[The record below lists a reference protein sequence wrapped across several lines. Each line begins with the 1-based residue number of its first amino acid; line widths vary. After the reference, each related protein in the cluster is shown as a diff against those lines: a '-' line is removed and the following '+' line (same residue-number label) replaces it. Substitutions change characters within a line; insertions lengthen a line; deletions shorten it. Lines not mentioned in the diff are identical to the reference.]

1 MDRHKEFLR
10 IVEHTGIQQNSFIAP
25 EFYVELKN
33 KELETEKLLEKL
45 SKITPYES
53 FKSQGILAQCFETLK
68 QYKSIQIDEDVGRDK
83 KEVIK
88 NLKSIAR
95 TKYLK
100 FTIKLNKINRRLKKD
115 SLNIENEQIKSKS
128 IPENPSQ
135 NFQQQMI
142 AQQPIEESK
151 TEYLEERRRII
162 TSITEI
168 GQIVEDIS
176 MHVNLQ
182 EEQLSRIDDVLLKS
196 DKWTKK
202 ALNELND
209 IWDIYKGSRSFMI
222 KFFLFWIIIIFC
234 FWIFHKI

>member
-222 KFFLFWIIIIFC
+222 KFFLFWVIIIFC